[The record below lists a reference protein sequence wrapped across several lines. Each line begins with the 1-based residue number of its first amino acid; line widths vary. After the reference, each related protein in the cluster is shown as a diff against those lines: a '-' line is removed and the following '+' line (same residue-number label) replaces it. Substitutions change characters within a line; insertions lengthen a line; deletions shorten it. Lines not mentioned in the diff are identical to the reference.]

1 MKLSYLE
8 YFIPD
13 EYIIQLIRFFIRV
26 TLTIVVASSV
36 LYLLLW
42 LCSTLILFIH
52 SFTDV
57 CYTLYAATGNS
68 PYIQIIFFVFS
79 MLSSIKFAHMLYV
92 SIFKEVRY
100 ER

>member
-13 EYIIQLIRFFIRV
+13 EYIIQLIRFFMRV

-42 LCSTLILFIH
+42 LCSVLILFIH
-52 SFTDV
+52 GFISV

-68 PYIQIIFFVFS
+68 PYIQIVFFVFS
-79 MLSSIKFAHMLYV
+79 MLASIKFGHMLYS